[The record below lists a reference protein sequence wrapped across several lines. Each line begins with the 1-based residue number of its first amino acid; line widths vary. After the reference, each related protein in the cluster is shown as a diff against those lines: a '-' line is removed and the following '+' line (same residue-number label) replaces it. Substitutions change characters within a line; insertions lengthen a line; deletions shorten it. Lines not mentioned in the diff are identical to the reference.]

1 MLEPE
6 FSAKDIIK
14 NKVVKMSI
22 IDKFLDVMRLMMMIT
37 NLITKITITMKKR
50 IMR

>member
-1 MLEPE
+1 
-6 FSAKDIIK
+6 
-14 NKVVKMSI
+14 MSI